1 MLLKILG
8 IALVVWIVLAVLGAV
23 FEFLGT
29 ALVIGAVVVIGVG
42 AWSAVKGGRSR
53 RSIGR

>member
-8 IALVVWIVLAVLGAV
+8 IVVVIWLALAVLGAV

-29 ALVIGAVVVIGVG
+29 ALVIGAVVVVG
-42 AWSAVKGGRSR
+42 MVTYSAVKARRSR
-53 RSIGR
+53 RSIGH